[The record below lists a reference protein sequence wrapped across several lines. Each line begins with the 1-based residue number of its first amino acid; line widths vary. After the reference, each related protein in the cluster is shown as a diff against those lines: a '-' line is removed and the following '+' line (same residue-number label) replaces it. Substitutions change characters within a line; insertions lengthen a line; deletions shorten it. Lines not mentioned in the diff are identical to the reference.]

1 MATNWFS
8 TRRLLVVL
16 VAVSVAAPAWAAPP
30 DDSTTKAEKAAAI
43 AAGEKSQAEEE
54 EKLEPYQCGKV
65 QRLHTLGGV
74 FLASQPEKEDF
85 THAKEGGIKTVL
97 NLREPSE
104 IDWDE
109 GELVKSLGMEYVN
122 IPFKSPETLTDEVF
136 DKSRTLLVDKEKRPL
151 LVHCSS
157 ANRVGAIWLAHRV
170 LDAGKP
176 YDEALKEA
184 KTVGLKLPA
193 FEEKAKD
200 YIERMQKKAAAEN

>member
-1 MATNWFS
+1 VIAAAS
-8 TRRLLVVL
+8 VV
-16 VAVSVAAPAWAAPP
+16 ASAWAAPP
-30 DDSTTKAEKAAAI
+30 KDEAAASGKP
-43 AAGEKSQAEEE
+43 AVAKAVDEE

-97 NLREPSE
+97 NLREGDE
-104 IDWDE
+104 VDWDE

-122 IPFKSPETLTDEVF
+122 IPFKTPSTLTDEVF
-136 DKSRTLLVDKEKRPL
+136 DKSRKLLGDKEKRPL

-157 ANRVGAIWLAHRV
+157 ANRVGAVWLAHRV
-170 LDAGKP
+170 LDGGKT

-193 FEEKAKD
+193 YEEKAKD
-200 YIERMQKKAAAEN
+200 YIERMQTKAAAEKN